1 VISFVGAW
9 RRMNRTLLNDVSWLL
24 AVVVIFMRTIGS
36 NMSILFTVIALCL
49 AHTVTHP
56 LVVSSISN

>member
-49 AHTVTHP
+49 AHIVTHP